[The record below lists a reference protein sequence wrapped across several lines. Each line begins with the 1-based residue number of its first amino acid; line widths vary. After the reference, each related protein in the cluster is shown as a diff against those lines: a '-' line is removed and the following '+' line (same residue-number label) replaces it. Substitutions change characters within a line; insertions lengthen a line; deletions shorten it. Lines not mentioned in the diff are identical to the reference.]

1 VEDEKE
7 RRKDRSERKNIDK
20 KECYKAMT
28 SRKQQKQQRQ
38 QKMLLNEAATTAI
51 EYFIQQTKR

>member
-38 QKMLLNEAATTAI
+38 Q
-51 EYFIQQTKR
+51 QRRR